1 MNASMVAP
9 VQSKVNAK
17 RFVAPRSEFD
27 QGKYNYRHGLDLTS
41 CATEDMTDGWLAC
54 EEAGERFGWMRS
66 PDAHGAD
73 AYYRCMMVQAS
84 DREVM

>member
-27 QGKYNYRHGLDLTS
+27 QGKYNYRHGIDLAG
-41 CATEDMTDGWLAC
+41 CATDDMADGWLFC
-54 EEAGERFGWMRS
+54 EANGERFGWQSS
-66 PDAHGAD
+66 PAAKGED
-73 AYYRCMMVQAS
+73 AYWRAMMQQAS